1 MGSAMAGI
9 EASAPDQ
16 AINWFEKELEPANS
30 SLEAFTSPAG
40 PTTEDPLFRDTFF
53 YPSLIPDSGPCKA
66 ILHYHLGSTK
76 LRVWDLLI
84 LIPNLAFLL
93 FLFYKLPSTRLK
105 LRATNSELFRS
116 LYSIVLTCSLASALR
131 CLMSMM
137 LHLDSVEHDLANKGV
152 WVTTRFLLLTAELS
166 VVAFG
171 CAFGVRES
179 KVSIRRISL
188 VCAAISFVVC
198 AIQAYLEIYEPF
210 YGFQVKNG
218 FDLYGQGGPA
228 YLAVTSSLLVVVYAI
243 LLATMLCPSHFL
255 PTLLPHSSSLA
266 IYCSIQLAL
275 HLLTAA
281 GSAMLAVNVHPGL
294 CLTNLTS
301 FAAFSL
307 LSPLIFGCFL
317 HNWFAST
324 QPNLLF
330 AYKAQLDD
338 GEEEPTSAINLS
350 GDNAVVVVSPEER
363 LIGEPN

>member
-1 MGSAMAGI
+1 MAGI
-9 EASAPDQ
+9 EASILDKTMD
-16 AINWFEKELEPANS
+16 WLEEKLEPVNS
-30 SLEAFTSPAG
+30 SMDIITTPAG
-40 PTTEDPLFRDTFF
+40 PTTEDPLFRDAFF
-53 YPSLIPDSGPCKA
+53 HPSLIPDSEPCKA
-66 ILHYHLGSTK
+66 ILHYHLGNTN
-76 LRVWDLLI
+76 LRVWDLII

-166 VVAFG
+166 VAAFG
-171 CAFGVRES
+171 CAFGVRED
-179 KVSIRRISL
+179 KVSIQRITL
-188 VCAAISFVVC
+188 VCAAISFLVC
-198 AIQAYLEIYEPF
+198 AIQAYLEIFQPF
-210 YGFQVKNG
+210 YGFQVANG

-228 YLAVTSSLLVVVYAI
+228 YLAITSSLLVVVYLG

-266 IYCSIQLAL
+266 IYSSIQLAL

-281 GSAMLAVNVHPGL
+281 GSAMLATNVHPGL

-301 FAAFSL
+301 FASFSL

-317 HNWFAST
+317 HNWFAAT

-338 GEEEPTSAINLS
+338 GEEEPSSIINMS
-350 GDNAVVVVSPEER
+350 RDEDVVEDSHEES
-363 LIGEPN
+363 LIGRQN